1 MRCKQH
7 RSEQWV
13 LSRLPVTLSAT
24 GRKSWEENLHCFKF
38 TLELPTM
45 RSELRGVCGI
55 LINWHF
61 LKFVDFFFLFFDFGL
76 LRFSLVIFN
85 ITFWTSKVY
94 WQTSCEFQTKNISP
108 LWVRYI
114 QSEANISSY
123 KQSCCFTLKLTS
135 TRAPCFPDPNVSF
148 TSLHSVVSGFL
159 CILTLRSPPV
169 LQYNCSRVWFKPQ
182 AKTFQGLF
190 YILSFSLYCRNEKI
204 IN

>member
-1 MRCKQH
+1 MSPKPITSHTFCNRQK
-7 RSEQWV
+7 E
-13 LSRLPVTLSAT
+13 L
-24 GRKSWEENLHCFKF
+24 GRKPPLFQIYF
-38 TLELPTM
+38 
-45 RSELRGVCGI
+45 GVAYNEIRTEGCVWNTNKLTFFWSL
-55 LINWHF
+55 LI
-61 LKFVDFFFLFFDFGL
+61 FFLFFDFGL

-85 ITFWTSKVY
+85 ITFWTSNIY

-108 LWVRYI
+108 LWVRHI

-159 CILTLRSPPV
+159 CILTLRSLPV

>member
-38 TLELPTM
+38 SSELPTM

-61 LKFVDFFFLFFDFGL
+61 LKFVDFFFYSLIFE
-76 LRFSLVIFN
+76 FSLVIFI
-85 ITFWTSKVY
+85 ITFWTSNIY
-94 WQTSCEFQTKNISP
+94 WQTSCEFQTKNISS
-108 LWVRYI
+108 LWVRHI

-159 CILTLRSPPV
+159 CILTLRSLPV

-190 YILSFSLYCRNEKI
+190 YILSFSLYYRNEKI
-204 IN
+204 IK